1 MNATQKLYRETN
13 EERGRDLLSFL
24 YFFFFLPAAPSS
36 LNKEKRGMPADTT
49 ALPCPPSI
57 ITTSPMPPYIRE
69 SLPPSYNIPVCVR
82 SWKQSRKTRNM
93 AARVFLLKKKKK
105 KKNLTVQCLFGAPI
119 ALGFFFVV
127 FAIRVVVVLLNK

>member
-24 YFFFFLPAAPSS
+24 FFFSFFLPAAPSS
-36 LNKEKRGMPADTT
+36 LKKEKRGMPADTT

-57 ITTSPMPPYIRE
+57 ITTSPMPPNIRE
-69 SLPPSYNIPVCVR
+69 SFPPSYNIPVCVR
-82 SWKQSRKTRNM
+82 SWKQSRKTRNI
-93 AARVFLLKKKKK
+93 AARVFLLKG

-119 ALGFFFVV
+119 ALGFFF
-127 FAIRVVVVLLNK
+127 LLFLPSELLFC

>member
-93 AARVFLLKKKKK
+93 AARVFLLKKEKKK
-105 KKNLTVQCLFGAPI
+105 KKKLNSAVLVWCPDC
-119 ALGFFFVV
+119 LGFFCCCFCHQSCSLVE
-127 FAIRVVVVLLNK
+127 